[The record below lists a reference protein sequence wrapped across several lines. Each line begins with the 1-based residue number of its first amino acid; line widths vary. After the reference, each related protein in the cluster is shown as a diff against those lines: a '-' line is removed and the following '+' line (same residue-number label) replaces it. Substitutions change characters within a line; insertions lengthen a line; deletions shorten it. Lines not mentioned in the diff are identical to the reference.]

1 MKIKSL
7 ELTNFKQFYGN
18 QIVDISTSSDKNVT
32 VFRGVNGTGK
42 TSLFTAINWC
52 LYGIG
57 HEGMGEIVNKQIVA
71 DAKDNDEVEAN
82 VKVRFSDKSYDF
94 VAERSL
100 VFQKLD
106 GRLINEKQN
115 FYLFQIDKQGQTTKI
130 PNPEGKMD
138 SILPKNV
145 REYFFFNGEKMDDLT
160 RPGNTKIE
168 DAIKNIMHL
177 PIIDKAVVH
186 LSSITKEYRSEI
198 SKIATD
204 RLEKLIKEQDNL
216 EKEIEKLRKDNENI
230 DNEIIKD
237 ETQIKDLEKIL
248 ADSKEVGQLQLR
260 RKQLQDDLFI
270 LENERDSAEDK
281 VQETLKTCY
290 PFFLASR
297 AKKALEIINNQVEKG
312 KIPSGIRKQFIEG
325 LLSNG
330 ECICGRPI
338 EVQTPAYYAMI
349 KLLSSSQSS
358 QFEDS
363 ILDLRGNIQTINDLT
378 SERLAKLHDYAKQ
391 YFSKVKMIEVKER
404 EIDDLNRRIGSSEEI
419 DIRKLEA
426 RLQSFRNDKDNLNYQ
441 KGKNISKIEEKQSTI
456 ENIIKQREEE
466 EIKQENLIKLS
477 AREKLANKSHVAI
490 VDIREKFYEATR
502 SRIESETKKVFNNL
516 AWKTDQFNDINLD
529 KDFHFEVIDR
539 WGKPSREELS
549 AGERQILSLSFI
561 TAISRL
567 SGEEAP
573 IIMDTP
579 FARLSKNHL
588 ETTTATLPNLLPQLI
603 LFVTDTEWTSEVQK
617 GLSER
622 IGYKYLL
629 DFHNGCTTI
638 KKEYNG

>member
-7 ELTNFKQFYGN
+7 ELSNFKQFYGN

-94 VAERSL
+94 VGERSL

-186 LSSITKEYRSEI
+186 LSSITKDYRSEI

-260 RKQLQDDLFI
+260 RKQLQDDLLFW
-270 LENERDSAEDK
+270 R
-281 VQETLKTCY
+281 T
-290 PFFLASR
+290 
-297 AKKALEIINNQVEKG
+297 
-312 KIPSGIRKQFIEG
+312 
-325 LLSNG
+325 
-330 ECICGRPI
+330 
-338 EVQTPAYYAMI
+338 
-349 KLLSSSQSS
+349 
-358 QFEDS
+358 
-363 ILDLRGNIQTINDLT
+363 
-378 SERLAKLHDYAKQ
+378 
-391 YFSKVKMIEVKER
+391 R
-404 EIDDLNRRIGSSEEI
+404 EIRQKIKS
-419 DIRKLEA
+419 K
-426 RLQSFRNDKDNLNYQ
+426 RL
-441 KGKNISKIEEKQSTI
+441 
-456 ENIIKQREEE
+456 
-466 EIKQENLIKLS
+466 
-477 AREKLANKSHVAI
+477 
-490 VDIREKFYEATR
+490 
-502 SRIESETKKVFNNL
+502 
-516 AWKTDQFNDINLD
+516 
-529 KDFHFEVIDR
+529 
-539 WGKPSREELS
+539 
-549 AGERQILSLSFI
+549 
-561 TAISRL
+561 
-567 SGEEAP
+567 
-573 IIMDTP
+573 
-579 FARLSKNHL
+579 
-588 ETTTATLPNLLPQLI
+588 
-603 LFVTDTEWTSEVQK
+603 
-617 GLSER
+617 
-622 IGYKYLL
+622 
-629 DFHNGCTTI
+629 
-638 KKEYNG
+638 